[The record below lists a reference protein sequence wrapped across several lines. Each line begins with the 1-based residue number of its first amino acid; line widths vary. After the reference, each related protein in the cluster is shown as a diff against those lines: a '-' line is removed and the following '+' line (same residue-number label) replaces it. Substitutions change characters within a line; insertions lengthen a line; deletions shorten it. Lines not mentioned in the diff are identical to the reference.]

1 MASIIKRVTLKLT
14 RDALAKAF
22 NNDMQAIKAMEG
34 LQAQTFDIL
43 PTDIAQIIQ
52 QAAADAQQASMIAN
66 QLRQQLSPY
75 LQAVSVPIA
84 QQAQLQA
91 VSSSCDCN
99 YQLPAV

>member
-1 MASIIKRVTLKLT
+1 MAIRKRALKLT
-14 RDALAKAF
+14 RSALTKAF
-22 NNDMQAIKAMEG
+22 DDDMQAVKAMEG

-75 LQAVSVPIA
+75 LQAVSAPIA